1 MITLYALSFGE
12 LYSELLSTMGLFIKH
27 DSFMGLLRMS
37 ALIGIIMASVGYL
50 KERNPLV
57 YAKWFVGYVLVVQ
70 LLILPKTDVLI
81 DDIASQKQRVV
92 ENVPVLFAATASL
105 MTSLG
110 VELAERYDALL
121 SLPPALTYTQSGIL
135 AGSHVVQ
142 ASRHFDIVDLELKRE
157 MADYMQQCVMGDVH
171 LNHKYT
177 LQALHESHV
186 IWGLISQ
193 HASPVRET
201 DVDMRMVTCRV
212 ASDKLNQKLIQDIK
226 KASVFY
232 GVGFLNQSN
241 HADIYFSRLF
251 ETAGHYYQGMQ
262 GAASDMMRQIML
274 IHVIS
279 KEYKINNA
287 WGWLTMG
294 QKIAWF
300 LPILHTILMGLLFG
314 LCPIFFVM
322 ATLPEGLRILGYV
335 LQWFVALQLW
345 PVAFAIL
352 NAAMTLYGQVQAL
365 PYGAMN
371 VMNFNKIA
379 SLHGDVM
386 GITGYLMLVVPFLS
400 KAVVSRVYACLPWTL
415 IH

>member
-12 LYSELLSTMGLFIKH
+12 LYSELLGTMGLFIKH
-27 DSFMGLLRMS
+27 DSFMSLLRMS
-37 ALIGIIMASVGYL
+37 ALIGVIMASVGYL

-57 YAKWFVGYVLVVQ
+57 YAKWFVGYILIVQ
-70 LLILPKTDVLI
+70 VLILPKTDVLI

-121 SLPPALTYTQSGIL
+121 SLPRALTYTQSGVL
-135 AGSHVVQ
+135 AGSHIVQ
-142 ASRHFDIVDLELKRE
+142 ASRLFDIVDVELKQE
-157 MADYMQQCVMGDVH
+157 VANYMQQCVMGDVH

-177 LQALHESHV
+177 LQVLHESHV
-186 IWGLISQ
+186 IWDLISQ

-201 DVDMRMVTCRV
+201 QVDMRSVTCHV
-212 ASDKLNQKLIQDIK
+212 AADRLNQKLTEDIK
-226 KASVFY
+226 KASAFY
-232 GVGFLNQSN
+232 GVGVFNQPHHEQGS
-241 HADIYFSRLF
+241 FSRLL
-251 ETAGHYYQGMQ
+251 ETTGRYYQGMQ

-274 IHVIS
+274 IHVIT
-279 KEYKINNA
+279 KQDEMNNMWA
-287 WGWLTMG
+287 WAVVG

-335 LQWFVALQLW
+335 IQWFVALQLW

-371 VMNFNKIA
+371 VMNVNKIV

-386 GITGYLMLVVPFLS
+386 GITGYLMLIVPFLS
-400 KAVVSRVYACLPWTL
+400 IGIVSRACDMLPRRAV
-415 IH
+415 